1 MQKPSAL
8 TQISGGKYS
17 FLLGL
22 WPFTTL
28 LIATDQRLSQPEMR
42 DLRRLLKYLRPHW
55 PIFTLAT
62 FAMIVVAV
70 LESAIGGLIV
80 PILDQAFSTGAAQR
94 TATLFGLQKLIP
106 PEPLS
111 AWKLISIL
119 LIVFTVAKGIA
130 EYLSTYLMA
139 RIGQSA
145 VLKLRQDLYSHLL
158 AQSATFFERHR
169 TNYLVSRLVSSAAAI
184 ETAIVATVRD
194 MLRESFTLVAF
205 LAASFFYSWRLTL
218 GSLVIAPII
227 AFLTA
232 KFGKALR
239 NLARESLEGSKELTD
254 TAQEALS
261 NQRIVKAYRAE
272 KREADRFTEV
282 ARRIVRANL
291 RSASIAGASPPTI
304 ELVGIFFVVLLLYFG
319 QREILAERMNTAQ
332 FVTFLFFLFRSYDPM
347 RKLSRLQNSLEQ
359 ALAAAQHVWEVM
371 DEHAEIIERPNAGAL
386 APLKNEIELRNVSFG
401 YANESRSVLSD
412 INLKIKAGTMVALV
426 GESGG
431 GKSTLTKLFPRFHDP
446 TSGEV
451 LWDGVDLKDTTLESL
466 RKQIALVTQETV
478 LFNDTV
484 RHNIAYGKPDAT
496 DREIEEAALIA
507 FAHDFIR
514 EMPDGYDTIVGE
526 RGIFLSGGQ
535 RQRLAI
541 ARAVL
546 VNAPVLILDEAT
558 SALDA
563 ESERLVQQAI
573 ANLVRDRTTI
583 VIAHR
588 LSTVRRAD
596 VIVVMEAGQII
607 EMGTHTELL
616 SKGGQYRKLYELQ
629 FADEEEPQIQMI

>member
-1 MQKPSAL
+1 
-8 TQISGGKYS
+8 
-17 FLLGL
+17 
-22 WPFTTL
+22 
-28 LIATDQRLSQPEMR
+28 MR

-62 FAMIVVAV
+62 LAMLLVGL
-70 LESAIGGLIV
+70 LETATGGLIV
-80 PILDQAFSTGAAQR
+80 PIFNQAFVQGVGQR
-94 TATLFGLQKLIP
+94 TPTIFGLQRLIP
-106 PEPLS
+106 EDPVG
-111 AWKLISIL
+111 AWKSIAIL
-119 LIVFTVAKGIA
+119 LIVFTLFKGVA

-145 VLKLRQDLYSHLL
+145 VLTLRQDLYSHLL

-184 ETAIVATVRD
+184 ETAVTSTLRD
-194 MLRESFTLVAF
+194 MLREGFTLIFF
-205 LAASFFYSWRLTL
+205 LGASFYYSWRLTL
-218 GSLVIAPII
+218 GSLALAPVIAI
-227 AFLTA
+227 LTA
-232 KFGKALR
+232 KFGRALR
-239 NLARESLEGSKELTD
+239 NLARENFEGSKELTD
-254 TAQEALS
+254 TAQEALA
-261 NQRIVKAYRAE
+261 NQGIVKAYRAE
-272 KREADRFTEV
+272 KRESERFTKV

-304 ELVGIFFVVLLLYFG
+304 EMIGILFVVLLLFFG
-319 QREILAERMNTAQ
+319 QREIIADRMNTAQ
-332 FVTFLFFLFRSYDPM
+332 FFAFLFFLFRSYDPM
-347 RKLSRLQNSLEQ
+347 RKLSRLQNSMEQ
-359 ALAAAQHVWEVM
+359 ALAAAHHVWEVM
-371 DEHAEIIERPNAGAL
+371 DEHATIEEKPGASAL
-386 APLKNEIELRNVSFG
+386 PALKKEIELRNISFG
-401 YANESRSVLSD
+401 YANETRSVLRDVS
-412 INLKIKAGTMVALV
+412 LKIKAGTMVALV

-431 GKSTLTKLFPRFHDP
+431 GKSTLTKLLPRFHDP
-446 TSGEV
+446 QSGEV
-451 LWDGVDLKDTTLESL
+451 LWDGTDIRDATVSSL

-484 RHNIAYGKPDAT
+484 RHNIAYGKPEASDI
-496 DREIEEAALIA
+496 EIEEAALIA

-514 EMPDGYDTIVGE
+514 ELPDGYDTIVGE

-541 ARAVL
+541 ARAIL

-563 ESERLVQQAI
+563 ESERLVQSAI
-573 ANLVRDRTTI
+573 SNLVRNRTTL

-596 VIVVMEAGQII
+596 VIVVMEAGRII
-607 EMGTHTELL
+607 EMGTHAELL

-629 FADEEEPQIQMI
+629 FADEEEELANNFIGVLDLYRQP

>member
-1 MQKPSAL
+1 
-8 TQISGGKYS
+8 
-17 FLLGL
+17 
-22 WPFTTL
+22 
-28 LIATDQRLSQPEMR
+28 MR
-42 DLRRLLKYLRPHW
+42 DLRRLLRYLKPHW
-55 PIFTLAT
+55 PVFTLAT
-62 FAMIVVAV
+62 ISMLLVGV

-80 PILDQAFSTGAAQR
+80 PIFDQAFVTGAGQR
-94 TATLFGLQKLIP
+94 TATLFGLQRFIP
-106 PEPLS
+106 EAPFG
-111 AWKLISIL
+111 AWKMISIM
-119 LIVFTVAKGIA
+119 LIVFTLAKGVA

-145 VLKLRQDLYSHLL
+145 VLKLRQDLYGHLL

-184 ETAIVATVRD
+184 ENAVTATIRD
-194 MLRESFTLVAF
+194 MLRESFTLIAF
-205 LAASFFYSWRLTL
+205 LSASFYYSWRLTVS
-218 GSLVIAPII
+218 SLAIAPII
-227 AFLTA
+227 AVLTA

-239 NLARESLEGSKELTD
+239 NLARESFEGSKRLTD
-254 TAQEALS
+254 TAQEALA
-261 NQRIVKAYRAE
+261 NQGIVKAYRAE
-272 KREADRFTEV
+272 KRESARFSEV
-282 ARRIVRANL
+282 ARTIVRANL
-291 RSASIAGASPPTI
+291 RSASIAGAAPPTI
-304 ELVGIFFVVLLLYFG
+304 ELIGIVFVVILLFLG
-319 QREILAERMNTAQ
+319 QQEIIAGRMNTAQ

-347 RKLSRLQNSLEQ
+347 RKLSRLQNGMEQ

-371 DEHAEIIERPNAGAL
+371 DEHAAIIEKPNAQTLSG
-386 APLKNEIELRNVSFG
+386 LKTNIELRDVSFG
-401 YANESRSVLSD
+401 YANESRAVLRNVD
-412 INLKIKAGTMVALV
+412 LKITAGSMVALV

-431 GKSTLTKLFPRFHDP
+431 GKSTLTKLLPRFHDP
-446 TSGEV
+446 TSGTV
-451 LWDGVDLKDTTLESL
+451 LWDGIDLRDASISSL

-496 DREIEEAALIA
+496 DAEIEEAATIA
-507 FAHDFIR
+507 LADDFIR
-514 EMPDGYDTIVGE
+514 EMPSGYDTIVGE

-588 LSTVRRAD
+588 LSTIRRAH
-596 VIVVMEAGQII
+596 VIVVMEGGRII
-607 EMGTHTELL
+607 EMGNHTELL
-616 SKGGQYRKLYELQ
+616 AKGGQYRRLYELQ
-629 FADEEEPQIQMI
+629 FADEEEELAGIS